1 MPNVVA
7 HAAAVI
13 LMFVVVPV
21 WIGAGLADYFCH
33 RYFRLAF
40 TSGPGE
46 SVLHLVQLGLVGI
59 PVVLSLFLEVNAG
72 LFALW
77 IVCLLLHHAA
87 AYWDL
92 RFANRT
98 RTVGPLEQMVH
109 SFLELTP
116 MIAFLL
122 LVVLFWP
129 QALALAGLGGE
140 KAQWVFALKQRMLPA
155 GYVTAVLAAA
165 LLFDALPYLE
175 ELLRALRVRRMERF
189 AAAAG

>member
-1 MPNVVA
+1 MPNIVA

-33 RYFRLAF
+33 RYSRLAF
-40 TSGPGE
+40 TSGPAE

-72 LFALW
+72 LIALW

-92 RFANRT
+92 CFANRT